1 MPDDAPVMT
10 TASWLVGFE
19 RLMIASPVNSAGR
32 SDERLASV
40 VEIGCAAVGLIALC
54 GGRILEHAEG
64 PIAHPVHHRRVD
76 GIGDGS
82 ELPEGRAGPAGP
94 VNDRIGDH
102 TGGLIRG
109 QCR

>member
-10 TASWLVGFE
+10 TASWLVGFG
-19 RLMIASPVNSAGR
+19 RLMIASPVDSAGR

-40 VEIGCAAVGLIALC
+40 VEIGCAAVGFVTFGC
-54 GGRILEHAEG
+54 RRIFEHAEG

-76 GIGDGS
+76 GVGDGS

-94 VNDRIGDH
+94 VPDRIGDH
-102 TGGLIRG
+102 TGGLGGG
-109 QCR
+109 QR